1 MKAKIV
7 SILSSIG
14 ALIMGF
20 IGGSCGVACLA
31 GGCCGGTTVL
41 LGFLSVS
48 SSSLRFL
55 EKLTPVFLT
64 LTILS
69 LGYGFYKAYKPVPAS
84 CCAENNSSLSI
95 ECCEKE
101 KKQSFLKSKTFLW
114 ITTIICV
121 IMWLYPYVFKNEIK
135 TNIQNPP
142 LLNLNDSL
150 IGPKS
155 FKIQTNSCDPKL

>member
-7 SILSSIG
+7 SILSSVG
-14 ALIMGF
+14 ALIWGF
-20 IGGSCGVACLA
+20 IGGSCGIACLA
-31 GGCCGGTTVL
+31 GGCCGGTAVL
-41 LGFLSVS
+41 FGFLSVS
-48 SSSLRFL
+48 SSSLIFL
-55 EKLTPVFLT
+55 NKLTPVFLA
-64 LTILS
+64 LTVVS
-69 LGYGFYKAYKPVPAS
+69 LGYAFYKAYKPKPVS
-84 CCAENNSSLSI
+84 CCPENNSSLSSD
-95 ECCEKE
+95 CCEKE
-101 KKQSFLKSKTFLW
+101 KKQSFLKSKKFLW

-142 LLNLNDSL
+142 SFNLNDSL